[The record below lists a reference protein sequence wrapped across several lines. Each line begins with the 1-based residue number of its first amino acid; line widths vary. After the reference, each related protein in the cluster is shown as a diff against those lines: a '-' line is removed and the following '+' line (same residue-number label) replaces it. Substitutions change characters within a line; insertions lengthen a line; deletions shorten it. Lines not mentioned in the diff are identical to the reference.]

1 MKLGKNPKKRI
12 QPSPAEINALIALY
26 NGSRYSEAESRI
38 GTLLEQYPDVGFLW
52 KLLGALLHKQGK
64 DALPALQK
72 AAHLSPDDFEVHNNL
87 GNTLRALDQL
97 DTAIVSYRRA
107 AVIQPGSFPV
117 HYNLGNTLRALGQL
131 DEAVNSYR
139 RAIKI
144 NPDFA
149 DAHNK
154 LGLALQGLEQMDLAL
169 ASFYRAVELKPNNA
183 ELHNNL
189 GLARQTLGQRDAALA
204 SFRQA
209 VEIAPDFAPAHCNLS
224 KLLFE
229 IGEFNEAVRS
239 YHRAFPLVS
248 TDQTSVNDILGVKE
262 YCERTGSPYHLIQ
275 SPQNISVA
283 MPNYIGAKI
292 SVIEGITQSSEF
304 YAAEL
309 SQAKILAKHNI
320 VISDR
325 NTVLYDNLVHPLR
338 DTVDLRFEGAIRFH
352 ANMKMLIDQS
362 TFKTKSA
369 LCGIHLSGV
378 SAGVYGHWIFEHLP
392 KIQFFNAVSQYD
404 NYPIYVDAAMPSS
417 HYQALELLT
426 RGSREVVVMNPDEAV
441 EFEKLVV
448 APTPT
453 FFPFSC
459 KPGTPV
465 SVYRGLVSLDAS
477 VFLRENFL
485 SALGLSVASVP
496 KERKGRRIFIGRKHQ
511 RRALVNQVEIQE
523 YLSAY
528 NFEVIYPEELTFAQ
542 QVAIFNESEYVFGPN
557 GSAFSNVIFC
567 KEGAK
572 IVSFVHSYRV
582 HFSSWQK
589 VLKQLGCN
597 HLYVVGHVV
606 PTKIW
611 HEHYSDYVIPLSLV
625 KETLDY
631 FGIGAISS

>member
-1 MKLGKNPKKRI
+1 MKLGKNSKKRT

-26 NGSRYSEAESRI
+26 NGRRYSEAESWI
-38 GTLLEQYPDVGFLW
+38 STLLEQYPDAGFLW

-72 AAHLSPDDFEVHNNL
+72 AAHLLPDDFEVHNNL
-87 GNTLRALDQL
+87 GNTLRALDQF
-97 DTAIVSYRRA
+97 DAAVVSYRRA
-107 AVIQPGSFPV
+107 AALQPGSFPV
-117 HYNLGNTLRALGQL
+117 HYNLGNTLRALGHF
-131 DEAVNSYR
+131 DEAVSSYH

-144 NPDFA
+144 TPDFA

-154 LGLALQGLEQMDLAL
+154 LGIALHGLEQIDLAL
-169 ASFYRAVELKPNNA
+169 ASFQRAVELKPNNA

-189 GLARQTLGQRDAALA
+189 GLALKILGQYDAALT
-204 SFRQA
+204 SFHRA
-209 VEIAPDFAPAHCNLS
+209 VEIAPDFAAAQLNLS
-224 KLLFE
+224 KSLFE
-229 IGEFNEAVRS
+229 VGAFDEAVLS
-239 YHRAFPLVS
+239 YHKAFPLKS
-248 TDQTSVNDILGVKE
+248 TDQTSVNDIMGVKE
-262 YCERTGSPYHLIQ
+262 YCERTGSDYHLIQ
-275 SPQNISVA
+275 LPQSINVA
-283 MPNYIGAKI
+283 IPNYIGGKI
-292 SVIEGITQSSEF
+292 SVIEGVTQSSEF
-304 YAAEL
+304 YVAEL

-320 VISDR
+320 VISGH

-362 TFKTKSA
+362 AFKTKTA
-369 LCGIHLSGV
+369 FRGIHLSGV
-378 SAGVYGHWIFEHLP
+378 SASVYGHWIFEHLP

-404 NYPIYVDAAMPSS
+404 DYPIYVDAAMPPS

-426 RGSREVVVMNPDEAV
+426 QGSREVIVMNPDEAV

-453 FFPFSC
+453 FFPFSF

-465 SVYRGLVSLDAS
+465 SVYGGLVSLDAS
-477 VFLRENFL
+477 VYLRENIL
-485 SALGLSVASVP
+485 SALGLSVAPVP

-511 RRALVNQVEIQE
+511 GRALINQVEIQE

-582 HFSSWQK
+582 NFSSWQE
-589 VLKQLGCN
+589 VLRRLGCN
-597 HLYVVGHVV
+597 HLYVVGHTV
-606 PTKIW
+606 PTKVW
-611 HEHYSDYVIPLSLV
+611 HEHHSDYVIPLSLV